1 MIGRGDPPQAISLE
15 LFQSRYSLRHHSG
28 RAVMLVL
35 ILGIIVFLGIHSV
48 RIVAPEWR
56 LAKMAEWGEGRW
68 KGLYSLISLAGFVL
82 LVWGYGLARPD
93 APVIYEPPA
102 WMKHITE
109 LLMLFAFIF
118 LGVFI
123 AKPGRMKPALKHPML
138 IAIKTWALA
147 HLLANGDLASLI
159 LFLSFLAWAVAD
171 RIAIRRQERAGLAAP
186 YIVAGPVSNDI
197 IAIVVGL
204 VLYALF
210 VWKLHLLLIGVSPM

>member
-1 MIGRGDPPQAISLE
+1 
-15 LFQSRYSLRHHSG
+15 
-28 RAVMLVL
+28 MLVL

-56 LAKMAEWGEGRW
+56 LAKMQEWGEGKW
-68 KGLYSLISLAGFVL
+68 KGLYSVVSLLGFVI

-93 APVIYEPPA
+93 APVLYEPPL
-102 WMKHITE
+102 WMKHITG

-123 AKPGRMKPALKHPML
+123 AKPGKMKPALKHPML

-171 RIAIRRQERAGLAAP
+171 RIAIKRQERAGLASTP
-186 YIVAGPVSNDI
+186 IVPGPIANDI
-197 IAIVVGL
+197 IAIAIGVVF
-204 VLYALF
+204 YALF
-210 VWKLHLLLIGVSPM
+210 VWKLHMLLIGVQPT